1 MPFRRAFPL
10 TSARYIVLAVLLLAG
25 CGGVP
30 TLPSVTP
37 YKIDIQQGNV
47 VTQEMVAKLK
57 PGMTRQ
63 QVRFALGTPLVVD
76 PFRTDRWDYVY
87 LYEKA
92 GKTQEQRRIAVIFKD
107 DKLAHIEGD
116 VVPAGAPVVTGG
128 GLKIEKPDPAAAA
141 RPAAGPAAP
150 KPKPEAAAPAATE
163 GARLVTGTGEAVSSG
178 AAAAGTA
185 EGAQPKKEQKP
196 AEEKPQPERGFFGR
210 ILEQLGF

>member
-1 MPFRRAFPL
+1 MSP
-10 TSARYIVLAVLLLAG
+10 RYIVLVATLLAG

-37 YKIDIQQGNV
+37 YKMDIQQGNV

-92 GKTQEQRRIAVIFKD
+92 GRTTEQRHIAVIFKD
-107 DKLAHIEGD
+107 DKLARIEGD
-116 VVPAGAPVVTGG
+116 VVPAASPTGVTVVPSPGEA
-128 GLKIEKPDPAAAA
+128 KAAAA
-141 RPAAGPAAP
+141 ASAAP
-150 KPKPEAAAPAATE
+150 QDGQKTSEPGKGEAAKSP
-163 GARLVTGTGEAVSSG
+163 
-178 AAAAGTA
+178 
-185 EGAQPKKEQKP
+185 
-196 AEEKPQPERGFFGR
+196 EEKPEEERGFFGR
-210 ILEQLGF
+210 MLEKLGF